1 MFNHIKKHDIA
12 MTSPVEME
20 YGGESRAGE
29 VSSKLGRGGAWSMAL
44 LYRTAEQNATGTEG
58 EVVVRDAEPVTVV
71 AIGMKGDYGMKLVER
86 GAKEIEDWLAANPE
100 WEAAGGWRSLY
111 YNGPSLDFWNKW
123 AEVQIPVRARR

>member
-1 MFNHIKKHDIA
+1 
-12 MTSPVEME
+12 
-20 YGGESRAGE
+20 
-29 VSSKLGRGGAWSMAL
+29 MAF